1 MGQVHRF
8 VAVEHV
14 VIDKSVLT
22 RLRLR
27 DGERKSR
34 DFIDQMIFQ
43 TTDKL
48 CRIEQLIKAGKQVEA
63 LEEVKNLIRVSAGC
77 GMICLND
84 VAYDLVDCLMTGD
97 NTATQAVL
105 GRLLR
110 LGEDSLFALI
120 DYTDRT
126 IV

>member
-1 MGQVHRF
+1 
-8 VAVEHV
+8 

-22 RLRLR
+22 KMRLRN
-27 DGERKSR
+27 GERKSR
-34 DFIDQMIFQ
+34 DLIDQMIFE

-48 CRIEQLIKAGKQVEA
+48 CLVEQAIKREQMVEA
-63 LEEVKNLIRVSAGC
+63 MELTKTLISVSARS

-84 VAYDLVDCLMTGD
+84 VGYDLMDCLTTED

-105 GRLLR
+105 SRLLR
-110 LGEDSLFALI
+110 VGEDSLFALI

>member
-8 VAVEHV
+8 IAVESA

-22 RLRLR
+22 KMRLR

-34 DFIDQMIFQ
+34 DHIDQMIFE

-48 CRIEQLIKAGKQVEA
+48 CLVEQAINKTQTVEA
-63 LEEVKNLIRVSAGC
+63 MELARNLISVSAQS

-84 VAYDLVDCLMTGD
+84 VAYDLVDCLTTGD

-105 GRLLR
+105 SRLLR
-110 LGEDSLFALI
+110 VGEDSLFALI

-126 IV
+126 MV